1 MVLTAASTDNVASNS
16 VLSTKFEMG
25 PLKDPA
31 LSVMQKV
38 FNHQTFRDNQK
49 DVIESLLQDK
59 DVLAVIP
66 TGGGKSLCY
75 WVSGI
80 ISKGVT
86 VVVTPLIALLNDQVF
101 KLKNHNIPVC
111 SVTST
116 MSPKER
122 EHIFH
127 ELTKPD
133 TKYKFLYGTPEFVL
147 SQQEKQCF
155 EIMIKN
161 NTLSRFVI
169 DEAHCVDTWGNSFRP
184 AYSNLSE
191 LKEFKKPVC
200 AFTGT
205 ATQRTQEQIIKKL
218 SLVTPAIFQ
227 ASCNR
232 ANLLL
237 KVMKKGEKHPK
248 EDLVE
253 YVIHHHSN
261 QCGIVYCFSTKDT
274 VELAYIFKSKGLPVV
289 YYHGQLDFFEKREN
303 AKAWLKGKALIMCAT
318 SAFGMGIDKPDVRFV
333 IHLTLPRSIEDY
345 FQEAGRAGRDGNP
358 SVCIIWFRFGDRNQL
373 MNTMS
378 VEKSEDEVE
387 YLRNSISDVVM
398 YCMSTTCR
406 RELIMAHFGDKSN
419 VVCGGTCDNC
429 TNPTPPLKE
438 YTNEALIICKC
449 LEEMT
454 HLQPL
459 VSIRQLALTFR
470 GSKSKRDVES
480 KGFHNIEH
488 YSAGRSSFKND
499 ADTTTFIHHLLLR
512 NVLIEND
519 RVVNGRRT
527 TPFMAVGSNLAELK
541 NGDEQIWINL

>member
-1 MVLTAASTDNVASNS
+1 MVLTGVTTNNGASNS
-16 VLSTKFEMG
+16 ALPTEYEMG
-25 PLKDPA
+25 PVEDPV
-31 LSVMQKV
+31 LCVLQKV
-38 FNHQTFRDNQK
+38 FKHQTFRDNQK

-75 WVSGI
+75 WIPGI

-86 VVVTPLIALLNDQVF
+86 VVVTPLIALLNDQVS

-111 SVTST
+111 CVTSS
-116 MSPKER
+116 MNPKER

-127 ELTKPD
+127 ELTKLD

-147 SQQEKQCF
+147 SQQAKQCF

-161 NTLSRFVI
+161 NTLSRFII
-169 DEAHCVDTWGNSFRP
+169 DECHCIDTWGNSFRP
-184 AYSNLSE
+184 AYSNLFE
-191 LKEFKKPVC
+191 LKEFEKPVC

-205 ATQRTQEQIIKKL
+205 ATKQTQENIITKL
-218 SLVTPAIFQ
+218 NLVTPVIFQ
-227 ASCNR
+227 APCNR
-232 ANLLL
+232 PNLFL
-237 KVMKKGEKHPK
+237 KVERKGEKHPK
-248 EDLVE
+248 EELVD
-253 YVIHHHSN
+253 YVIQHHPN

-274 VELAYIFKSKGLPVV
+274 LELAYIFKSRGIPVV
-289 YYHGQLDFFEKREN
+289 YYHGQLDFFEKSEN

-358 SVCIIWFRFGDRNQL
+358 SSCIVWFRFRDRNQL

-378 VEKSEDEVE
+378 AEKSEEEVE
-387 YLRNSISDVVM
+387 YLRNSINDVVT
-398 YCMSTTCR
+398 YCMSTACR

-419 VVCGGTCDNC
+419 VFCGGTCDNC
-429 TNPTPPLKE
+429 TKPAPPLKE
-438 YTNEALIICKC
+438 YTKEAIMICKC
-449 LEEMT
+449 VEEMKRV
-454 HLQPL
+454 QPL
-459 VSIRQLALTFR
+459 ISTRQLALTFK
-470 GSKSKRDVES
+470 GSKSKREVES
-480 KGFHNIEH
+480 KGFHMIEH
-488 YSAGRSSFKND
+488 YSAGQYSFKND
-499 ADTTTFIHHLLLR
+499 VDTTTFIHHLLVR

-527 TPFMAVGSNLAELK
+527 TPFITVGSKLKELK
-541 NGDEQIWINL
+541 NGDVQIWINL